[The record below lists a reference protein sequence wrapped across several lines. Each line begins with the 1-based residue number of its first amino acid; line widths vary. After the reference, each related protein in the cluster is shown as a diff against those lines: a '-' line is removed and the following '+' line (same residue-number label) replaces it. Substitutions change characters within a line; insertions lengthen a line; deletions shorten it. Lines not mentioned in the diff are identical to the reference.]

1 MIIKGPTKILR
12 GHTIIGPTPT
22 PGDPFELNLYGRFS
36 KTNSPTED
44 FRYID
49 YSFDGVDWT
58 QSTLLIKNT
67 SNNPIYDLIFTT
79 TTIQTDVW
87 VRPGVEGTTV
97 VMLGDT
103 ISLTGTNEGDYPYS
117 QETPYQYSVFNEA
130 NIPSSGT
137 TNLYFEIAHFR

>member
-1 MIIKGPTKILR
+1 MIIKGPTKILGGR
-12 GHTIIGPTPT
+12 TIIGPT
-22 PGDPFELNLYGRFS
+22 PGDPFELNIYGRYS
-36 KTNSPTED
+36 KDNSPREE

-49 YSFDGVDWT
+49 YRFGEVDWT
-58 QSTLLIKNT
+58 QSTLLINNT
-67 SNNPIYDLIFTT
+67 SNNPKYDLIFTT

-103 ISLTGTNEGDYPYS
+103 ISLTGTEVGDYPYS

-137 TNLYFEIAHFR
+137 TNLYFEIAQF

>member
-12 GHTIIGPTPT
+12 GHTIIGPTP
-22 PGDPFELNLYGRFS
+22 GDPFELNIYGRYS
-36 KTNSPTED
+36 KDNSPTED

-58 QSTLLIKNT
+58 KSTLLKKNT

-87 VRPGVEGTTV
+87 VRPGMDGI

-103 ISLTGTNEGDYPYS
+103 ISLTGTIKEDYPYS

-137 TNLYFEIAHFR
+137 TNLYFEIAKF

>member
-1 MIIKGPTKILR
+1 MIVIKGPTKILR
-12 GHTIIGPTPT
+12 GHINIGPT
-22 PGDPFELNLYGRFS
+22 PGDPFELNIYGRFS
-36 KTNSPTED
+36 KNNSPIEE

-67 SNNPIYDLIFTT
+67 NDNPIYDLIFTT

-87 VRPGVEGTTV
+87 VRPGVEGATV

-137 TNLYFEIAHFR
+137 TNLYFEIAQF